1 MIRLADNII
10 EKQDVDVLT
19 KWLSE
24 TDHYTKGQKTIDFE
38 NQWSAWQGCKYSI
51 FVNSGSSANLL
62 VVAGLLY
69 SNRLKN
75 NKIIV
80 PAVSWVTTVS
90 PAIMLGLEPVLCDA
104 DEANLG
110 LSVEDFEA
118 LCIEHNPAAVM
129 IVHVLGHSNHM
140 AEIIEI
146 CNKYDV
152 ILIEDTCEAHGSTY
166 NKIKLGNFGIAS
178 TFSYFYGHQ
187 MATVEG
193 GMVCTDDYELYNV
206 MLSIRSH
213 GWLRDNDEDFA
224 QKCLDKYKMHDDF
237 NKQYFFV
244 YPGLNI
250 RNTDINAVIGL
261 NQIKRIDDY
270 IASRNSSYNAYCA
283 YLDGKVWTQKSD
295 NDIVSSLA
303 FGVIDKNKKIITDKL
318 TNNGIECR
326 PLICGSIQEQPF
338 WYERYPTRHLPVAKR
353 VHEFGFYI
361 PCHQNLK
368 PEQVEFISKIILE
381 NSVGI

>member
-1 MIRLADNII
+1 MVKLAENII
-10 EKQDVDVLT
+10 HKEDVDTLT
-19 KWLSE
+19 NWLSE

-90 PAIMLGLEPVLCDA
+90 PAIMLGLEPILCDA
-104 DEANLG
+104 DKTNLG
-110 LSVEDFEA
+110 LSVEDFES

-129 IVHVLGHSNHM
+129 MVHVLGHSNHM
-140 AEIIEI
+140 DQIIKI
-146 CNKYDV
+146 CEKYDV

-166 NKIKLGNFGIAS
+166 NGVKLGNFGIAS

-193 GMVCTDDYELYNV
+193 GMVCTSDYELYNV

-213 GWLRDNDEDFA
+213 GWLRDNDEEFSK
-224 QKCLDKYKMHDDF
+224 KCLDKYKMYDEF

-250 RNTDINAVIGL
+250 RNTDINAVVGL
-261 NQIKRIDDY
+261 SQIKRIDSY
-270 IASRNSSYNAYCA
+270 IASRNKNYDIYCSH
-283 YLDGKVWTQKSD
+283 LDGKVWTQKS
-295 NDIVSSLA
+295 NNGIVSSLA
-303 FGVIDKNKKIITDKL
+303 FGVIDQNKKKITKEL
-318 TNNGIECR
+318 IANGIECR

-338 WYERYPTRHLPVAKR
+338 WYERYAPRDLPVAKS

-361 PCHQNLK
+361 PCHQSLEPK
-368 PEQVEFISKIILE
+368 QIETICEIILE
-381 NSVGI
+381 NSNGF